1 MFTDHF
7 QPGWRDCYT
16 AWLTH
21 VFQRSGSDAT
31 VANYASIIR
40 RFFEACGK
48 SPEMVTRSDVELF
61 ASKPLVQRDRGRA
74 PAAHTRNGRIM
85 AISSFYSYAGGYEY
99 MDGKGALV
107 TLTDRNP
114 AKGIRQSRTQARYRS
129 MTMDEFQRFIAA
141 IPQDGDK
148 RHARDRAIFLTL
160 WWTCRRREEVASLLW
175 GNIRKNAFV
184 DPKTQQS
191 REGWTYTTRI
201 KGGEVV
207 SAELPSPA
215 MDAILESLRISGR
228 IETMEPDSPLFL
240 AYPAH
245 EWPPVAADRWHHIS
259 GLSIW
264 RRMRVYLHTAGLDET
279 AFSVHC
285 LRHAGALARYLYADS
300 GPLEIMKLLNHHD
313 LKVTTIYLRELN
325 MSHDLAALRLQE
337 KYGAF

>member
-1 MFTDHF
+1 MHKNKDRHMFTDHF

-114 AKGIRQSRTQARYRS
+114 AKGIRQSRTQPQYRS
-129 MTMDEFQRFIAA
+129 ISIDEFKKFLAV
-141 IPQDGDK
+141 IP
-148 RHARDRAIFLTL
+148 RDDVRGSRDFALFQTL
-160 WWTCRRREEVASLLW
+160 FWTCLRRQEVCSLLY
-175 GNIRKNAFV
+175 GNIRKTTFV
-184 DPKTQQS
+184 DTKTHQT
-191 REGWTYTTRI
+191 REGWTYTTRL
-201 KGGEVV
+201 KGGQVH
-207 SAELPSPA
+207 SAEMPSPA

-228 IETMEPDSPLFL
+228 L
-240 AYPAH
+240 A
-245 EWPPVAADRWHHIS
+245 
-259 GLSIW
+259 
-264 RRMRVYLHTAGLDET
+264 
-279 AFSVHC
+279 
-285 LRHAGALARYLYADS
+285 
-300 GPLEIMKLLNHHD
+300 
-313 LKVTTIYLRELN
+313 
-325 MSHDLAALRLQE
+325 
-337 KYGAF
+337 